1 MIWTVL
7 KPLKNKKDIKV
18 KFNYYVPKEI
28 YNKQR
33 NEVLIGDIIK
43 LGRIKFLIKEIG
55 NTEF

>member
-28 YNKQR
+28 YNK
-33 NEVLIGDIIK
+33 
-43 LGRIKFLIKEIG
+43 
-55 NTEF
+55 